1 MRAAFVLLVCA
12 TAYGNETPPSST
24 APTPAPTTMMAP
36 VAATACM
43 VRKFPAKESYRQEF
57 DDPCVNLPAI
67 EEGNV
72 IKDDLVSCLRNTS
85 GDLYTTSELGQ
96 LGNDMGSTWQTTCN
110 TIVDA
115 TFLNGPLQTMG
126 VCNAGV
132 GVAGVCTT
140 FQRSQAATKPTA
152 PPVVG
157 AATKVSKGYT
167 IGRAITTAQIAAFND
182 APPIEAFL
190 RHFFAHT
197 ALKDVDPAKVSMTMT
212 KTGEVVAVSV
222 EIEGRAIA
230 ASDFPATF
238 AYSDADGNS
247 VSALSDELA
256 APSASTED
264 DDDSEMDWA
273 IAMIIIA
280 GVALVGGSAYLVFH
294 KSG

>member
-1 MRAAFVLLVCA
+1 MSD
-12 TAYGNETPPSST
+12 ET
-24 APTPAPTTMMAP
+24 
-36 VAATACM
+36 
-43 VRKFPAKESYRQEF
+43 
-57 DDPCVNLPAI
+57 
-67 EEGNV
+67 
-72 IKDDLVSCLRNTS
+72 
-85 GDLYTTSELGQ
+85 
-96 LGNDMGSTWQTTCN
+96 
-110 TIVDA
+110 DA
-115 TFLNGPLQTMG
+115 TGWYASCSSIVASVHSLASMG
-126 VCNAGV
+126 VCNAGA
-132 GVAGVCTT
+132 GVAGVCRP
-140 FQRSQAATKPTA
+140 FNMAAVEAKPTA

-167 IGRAITTAQIAAFND
+167 IRHAITTAQIAAFND

-190 RHFFAHT
+190 RSFFANT

-230 ASDFPATF
+230 ASDFPASF
-238 AYSDADGNS
+238 AYSDADGNP

-273 IAMIIIA
+273 IAMISIA
-280 GVALVGGSAYLVFH
+280 GVALLGGSIYLYFH